1 MTARFALAMLAAVA
15 ASCCGRSAITADRIE
30 RAIEPTFANLVT
42 VQVSRLNILPI
53 RASELDVTASC
64 RRLAAVGDTGSGEW
78 VCRLRWLG
86 PDRQPLRDTFDL
98 VVTTDGCYTA
108 SIEGEQLGGLTLKA
122 SDGREVRN
130 LLHTFEGCF
139 DTM

>member
-1 MTARFALAMLAAVA
+1 MSVRCTVAVIAALATS
-15 ASCCGRSAITADRIE
+15 SCGPSAITAERIE
-30 RAIEPTFANLVT
+30 RAIEPTFANLVQ
-42 VQVSRLNILPI
+42 VQVSWLEIPPVS
-53 RASELDVTASC
+53 ASEVDVTASC
-64 RRLAAVGDTGSGEW
+64 RRQAAGSDAGTGEW

-86 PDRQPLRDTFDL
+86 PDRQALRDTFDV

-108 SIEGEQLGGLTLKA
+108 TAEGEQLGGVTLKA
-122 SDGREVRN
+122 PDGHEVRN